1 MHNNIKTCLDTSTLV
16 FMALTVQ
23 DISTSIIQSKRI
35 VASISMS
42 FSESFS
48 AVLADDVDEIECR
61 SKITAFSIEEKLM
74 SVKLELT
81 PSRLRP

>member
-1 MHNNIKTCLDTSTLV
+1 
-16 FMALTVQ
+16 MALAVQ
-23 DISTSIIQSKRI
+23 DISTSIIQSKRMLT
-35 VASISMS
+35 SISMS

-48 AVLADDVDEIECR
+48 AVLADDVDEIECQ

-74 SVKLELT
+74 SVTFELT